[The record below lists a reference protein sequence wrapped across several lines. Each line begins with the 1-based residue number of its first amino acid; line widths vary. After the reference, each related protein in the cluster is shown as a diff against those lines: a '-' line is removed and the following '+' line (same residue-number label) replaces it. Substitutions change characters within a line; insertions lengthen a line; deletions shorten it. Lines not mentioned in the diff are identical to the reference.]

1 MDETTLVTAVALQT
15 VFDLGLLGSIVN
27 AVAVVL
33 TKIKIA
39 S

>member
-1 MDETTLVTAVALQT
+1 MTAVALQT

-33 TKIKIA
+33 TKNKIA